1 MGARLALAFSAGMVA
16 TVNPC
21 GFALLPAYLSYF
33 LGLDLEAD
41 GGAGGG
47 GAVGPGQG
55 RSRPSPVL
63 RALVVSSAVTA
74 GFLVVFGIMGVAWS
88 SVSSVIGQRLPW
100 FTLIIGVGLVVLGI
114 AVLRGFEPTI
124 RLPHL
129 DLNRSG
135 RETLTMFLY
144 GVSYAVASLS
154 CTIPVFISLVS
165 VTLDGSFGQ
174 SVAAFVA
181 YGLGMGMTLAI
192 LTMAVALARTGVVT
206 AFRRV
211 LPHMQTISGAL
222 LVIAGIFVGYYA
234 WVEIQELGSGGSSP
248 VVDWS
253 RDVQSWL
260 QNHVEGI
267 GGARLAAA
275 AAVVIAAAVAIAVV
289 RGHARDEPGEGAGV
303 GNESTTAGTTTGTTA
318 GTTTG
323 TTAGTT
329 TGTTTD
335 TTRALTADDDP
346 AGSGSGQ
353 SGAERI

>member
-33 LGLDLEAD
+33 LGLDLAGD
-41 GGAGGG
+41 GSAGSGTATGATGVTGVTD
-47 GAVGPGQG
+47 ATSQRTP
-55 RSRPSPVL
+55 RDSPVL
-63 RALVVSSAVTA
+63 RALVVSAAVTA

-100 FTLIIGVGLVVLGI
+100 FTLAIGIGLVVLGV
-114 AVLRGFEPTI
+114 AVLRGFEPTV

-174 SVAAFVA
+174 SVGAFIA

-192 LTMAVALARTGVVT
+192 LTMAVALAKTGVVT
-206 AFRRV
+206 AFRRI
-211 LPHMQTISGAL
+211 LPHMQMISGAL
-222 LVIAGIFVGYYA
+222 LVFAGVFVGYYA
-234 WVEIQELGSGGSSP
+234 WVEIQELGSGASSP
-248 VVDWS
+248 IVDWT

-267 GGARLAAA
+267 GGARAAA
-275 AAVVIAAAVAIAVV
+275 AAAIIIAAAVAIAVV
-289 RGHARDEPGEGAGV
+289 RRSGD
-303 GNESTTAGTTTGTTA
+303 STTA
-318 GTTTG
+318 
-323 TTAGTT
+323 
-329 TGTTTD
+329 
-335 TTRALTADDDP
+335 DP
-346 AGSGSGQ
+346 VDASPVDANPIDANPVDASPGNRPENPP
-353 SGAERI
+353 GAQR

>member
-33 LGLDLEAD
+33 LGLDLDATGSD
-41 GGAGGG
+41 RAAGASERHR
-47 GAVGPGQG
+47 GPSGRV
-55 RSRPSPVL
+55 RSRRSPVL
-63 RALVVSSAVTA
+63 RALVVSAAVTA
-74 GFLVVFGIMGVAWS
+74 GFLVVFGIMGLAWS

-100 FTLIIGVGLVVLGI
+100 FTLIIGIGLVALGI

-174 SVAAFVA
+174 SVGAFVA

-206 AFRRV
+206 AFRRI
-211 LPHMQTISGAL
+211 LPHMQAISGAL
-222 LVIAGIFVGYYA
+222 LVFAGVFVGYYA
-234 WVEIQELGSGGSSP
+234 WVEIQELGSGASSP
-248 VVDWS
+248 VVDWT

-275 AAVVIAAAVAIAVV
+275 TAIVIAAAVAIAIV
-289 RGHARDEPGEGAGV
+289 RRSGNDDSDLEPAEPG
-303 GNESTTAGTTTGTTA
+303 
-318 GTTTG
+318 
-323 TTAGTT
+323 
-329 TGTTTD
+329 
-335 TTRALTADDDP
+335 DP
-346 AGSGSGQ
+346 NLAPRSPDVK
-353 SGAERI
+353 R